1 MEQLSTY
8 AALAEIFGV
17 LALVLGG
24 IFAAF
29 QLSEYRRR
37 RKNQVAVDLC
47 ARFCEPDF
55 GRAISLIRRL
65 PDGISFE
72 DLQAMG
78 TEYQESAQIVGM
90 AFETMGLLVFKK
102 IASFQMIQQLTGGLL
117 LMIWRKE
124 QTWIKGTRV
133 EQGNPRF
140 GEWMQWLAERL
151 EKREEDM
158 VPAYEAHT
166 SWDASNS

>member
-8 AALAEIFGV
+8 AALAEIFSV
-17 LALVLGG
+17 LAIIAGG

-29 QLSEYRRR
+29 QFSEYRKRR
-37 RKNQVAVDLC
+37 RTQLAVELC
-47 ARFCEPDF
+47 ARFAEPEF
-55 GRAISLIRRL
+55 GRAVSLIRRL
-65 PDGISFE
+65 PDGVSFE
-72 DLQAMG
+72 AIQAMD
-78 TEYQESAQIVGM
+78 TQYQESAQIVSM

-124 QTWIKGTRV
+124 ESWIKGTRV

-140 GEWMQWLAERL
+140 AEWMQWLAERL
-151 EKREEDM
+151 AEREQDM
-158 VPAYEAHT
+158 VPAYEAYA
-166 SWDASNS
+166 SWRA

>member
-17 LALVLGG
+17 LAIVFGG
-24 IFAAF
+24 IFAAV
-29 QLSEYRRR
+29 QLSEYRIR

-47 ARFCEPDF
+47 GRFTEPEF

-65 PDGISFE
+65 PDGIAFE
-72 DLQAMG
+72 DLQAMD

-102 IASFQMIQQLTGGLL
+102 IASFQMTQQLTGGLL

-124 QTWIKGTRV
+124 EIWIKGTRA
-133 EQGNPRF
+133 EQSNPRF

-151 EKREEDM
+151 QECEEDM
-158 VPAYEAHT
+158 VPAYEAHS
-166 SWDASNS
+166 SWDGPHS